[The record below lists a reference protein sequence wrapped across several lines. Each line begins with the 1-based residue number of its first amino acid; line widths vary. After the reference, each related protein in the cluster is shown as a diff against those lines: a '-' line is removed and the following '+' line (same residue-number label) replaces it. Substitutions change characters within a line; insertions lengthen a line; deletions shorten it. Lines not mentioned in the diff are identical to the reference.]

1 MTLDRQTKGGP
12 GSTAAKA
19 VALLTRLIPKR
30 PGGGSPLTAREYVQQ
45 WHAKE
50 SKRIAI
56 VLTEL
61 QERKDKLV
69 EAFVYRQA
77 IDQDTYRQEL
87 DKLNEEIT
95 LADMAAHDA
104 KLEAFDAEGHVAL
117 IRRVRLPIALRRN
130 RPAVRKI
137 LQHSLAS
144 ECRLAR
150 FSDMGDPIVRQ
161 TPRTNVNESIEHIA
175 RTIEND
181 RETILTGQYL
191 SFKIP

>member
-104 KLEAFDAEGHVAL
+104 KLEAFDAEAVLNFSEHVLTNAARL
-117 IRRVRLPIALRRN
+117 WAEFTLEQKQRLQRVLFPEG
-130 RPAVRKI
+130 VTF
-137 LQHSLAS
+137 S
-144 ECRLAR
+144 ECGFRTTATNLIFNLLQQPQPAKA
-150 FSDMGDPIVRQ
+150 SMA
-161 TPRTNVNESIEHIA
+161 TPAGFEPA
-175 RTIEND
+175 
-181 RETILTGQYL
+181 L
-191 SFKIP
+191 PP